1 MRIPSPALGV
11 LVATALG
18 FVACSSTTVTN
29 GSLNFT
35 VAESILVLEPD
46 NPTIGYVVLSQGTG
60 LCPALQSG
68 LTIIPPQIG
77 NYEYLFILLGALD
90 ANANLLPLTAG
101 SYTIIDPTDTNAP
114 FNPPGLLANAAGVQA
129 DNSCLGTATY
139 ASSGQATVSPFSSTD
154 GGISSL
160 NYSAVFN
167 STQITGSYSLTTCLV
182 PSTTPLA
189 DAGTCVQCTGG
200 TPDGGACAIP

>member
-1 MRIPSPALGV
+1 MRIPAPALGL

-18 FVACSSTTVTN
+18 FGACSSTTITN
-29 GSLNFT
+29 GTLNFT

-68 LTIIPPQIG
+68 LTIIPPLIG
-77 NYEYLFILLGALD
+77 NYEYLFILLGVLD
-90 ANANLLPLTAG
+90 ASANLLPLTAG
-101 SYTIIDPTDTNAP
+101 SYAIIDPTDPNAP

-129 DNSCLGTATY
+129 DSSCTGGATY
-139 ASSGQATVSPFSSTD
+139 ASSGTATVSPFASTD
-154 GGISSL
+154 GGSSGL

-167 STQITGSYSLTTCLV
+167 NTQVTGQYTLTTCLV
-182 PSTTPLA
+182 PSTTALA
-189 DAGTCVQCTGG
+189 DAGTCVLCTGG
-200 TPDGGACAIP
+200 TPDGGPCVIP

>member
-1 MRIPSPALGV
+1 MRISAPMLGLV
-11 LVATALG
+11 LGALG

-29 GSLNFT
+29 GTLNFT

-77 NYEYLFILLGALD
+77 DYEYLFILLGVLD
-90 ANANLLPLTAG
+90 ASANLLPLTAG
-101 SYTIIDPTDTNAP
+101 SYTIISPTDPNAP

-129 DNSCLGTATY
+129 DSSCATDGATY
-139 ASSGQATVSPFSSTD
+139 ASSGTATVSPFASTD
-154 GGISSL
+154 GGSSGL

-167 STQITGSYSLTTCLV
+167 NTQITGQYTLTTCLV
-182 PSTTPLA
+182 PSTTALA
-189 DAGTCVQCTGG
+189 DAGSCVLCTGG
-200 TPDGGACAIP
+200 TPDGGPCVIP

>member
-1 MRIPSPALGV
+1 MRIPAPALGL

-18 FVACSSTTVTN
+18 FGACSSTTITN
-29 GSLNFT
+29 GTLNFT

-68 LTIIPPQIG
+68 LTIIPPLIG
-77 NYEYLFILLGALD
+77 NYEYLFILLGVLD
-90 ANANLLPLTAG
+90 ASANLLPLTAG
-101 SYTIIDPTDTNAP
+101 SYGIINPTDPNAP

-129 DNSCLGTATY
+129 DSSCTGSATY
-139 ASSGQATVSPFSSTD
+139 ASTGTATISPFASTD
-154 GGISSL
+154 GGSSGL

-167 STQITGSYSLTTCLV
+167 NTQITGQYTLTTCLV
-182 PSTTPLA
+182 PSTTALA
-189 DAGTCVQCTGG
+189 DAGTCVLCTGG
-200 TPDGGACAIP
+200 TPDGGPCVIP

>member
-1 MRIPSPALGV
+1 MRIPAPALGL

-18 FVACSSTTVTN
+18 FGACSSTTVTN
-29 GSLNFT
+29 GTLNFT

-77 NYEYLFILLGALD
+77 NFEYLFILLGVLD
-90 ANANLLPLTAG
+90 ASANLLPLTAG
-101 SYTIIDPTDTNAP
+101 SYGIIDPTDPNAP

-129 DNSCLGTATY
+129 DTSCTGVATY
-139 ASSGQATVSPFSSTD
+139 ASTGTATVSPFASTD
-154 GGISSL
+154 GGSSGL

-167 STQITGSYSLTTCLV
+167 STQVSGQFTLTTCLV
-182 PSTTPLA
+182 PSTTALA
-189 DAGTCVQCTGG
+189 DAGTCVLCSGG